1 MNPLMSLLANTQN
14 RQNGFQDKNSVM
26 RAAFLAMMS
35 GQSPQEFLKTLPQC
49 QGMDLSNLTE
59 TSKNLCKSKGI
70 DYDQAKQSVSSQVN
84 NMKNTNL

>member
-1 MNPLMSLLANTQN
+1 MNPLMSLLANNQN

-59 TSKNLCKSKGI
+59 TSKQLCQQKGI
-70 DYDQAKQSVSSQVN
+70 DYEQAKANVSSHIN
-84 NMKNTNL
+84 DMRK

>member
-1 MNPLMSLLANTQN
+1 MNPLMSLLANNQN

-49 QGMDLSNLTE
+49 QGMDLSNLAE
-59 TSKNLCKSKGI
+59 TSKQLCQQKGI
-70 DYDQAKQSVSSQVN
+70 DYEQAKANVSSQIN
-84 NMKNTNL
+84 DMRK

>member
-1 MNPLMSLLANTQN
+1 MNPLMSLLANNQN

-35 GQSPQEFLKTLPQC
+35 GRSPQEFLKTLPQC

-59 TSKNLCKSKGI
+59 TSKQLCQQKGI
-70 DYDQAKQSVSSQVN
+70 DYEQAKANVSSQIN
-84 NMKNTNL
+84 DMRK

>member
-1 MNPLMSLLANTQN
+1 MSLLTNNQN

-59 TSKNLCKSKGI
+59 ASKKLCKSKGI
-70 DYDQAKQSVSSQVN
+70 NYEQAKQSVSN
-84 NMKNTNL
+84 EINTISKER

>member
-1 MNPLMSLLANTQN
+1 MNPLMSLLANNQN
-14 RQNGFQDKNSVM
+14 RQNGFQDKNSVI

-59 TSKNLCKSKGI
+59 TSKQLCQQKGI
-70 DYDQAKQSVSSQVN
+70 DYEQAKANVSSQIN
-84 NMKNTNL
+84 DMRK

>member
-1 MNPLMSLLANTQN
+1 MNPLMSLLANNQN

-59 TSKNLCKSKGI
+59 TSKKLCQEKGI
-70 DYDQAKQSVSSQVN
+70 DYEQAKANVSSQIN
-84 NMKNTNL
+84 DMRK

>member
-1 MNPLMSLLANTQN
+1 MNPLMSLLANNQN

-35 GQSPQEFLKTLPQC
+35 GQSPQDFLKTLPQC

-59 TSKNLCKSKGI
+59 TSKQLCQQKGI
-70 DYDQAKQSVSSQVN
+70 DYERAKANVSSQIN
-84 NMKNTNL
+84 DMRK

>member
-1 MNPLMSLLANTQN
+1 MNPLMSLLLNTQN

-70 DYDQAKQSVSSQVN
+70 DYEQAKQSVSN
-84 NMKNTNL
+84 EINTISKER

>member
-1 MNPLMSLLANTQN
+1 MNPLMSLLANNQN
-14 RQNGFQDKNSVM
+14 RQNSFQDKNSVM

-59 TSKNLCKSKGI
+59 ASKNLCKSKGI
-70 DYDQAKQSVSSQVN
+70 NYEQAKQSVSN
-84 NMKNTNL
+84 EINTISKER

>member
-1 MNPLMSLLANTQN
+1 MNPLMSLLANNQN

-49 QGMDLSNLTE
+49 QGMDLRNLTE
-59 TSKNLCKSKGI
+59 ASKNLCKSKGI
-70 DYDQAKQSVSSQVN
+70 NYEQAKQSVSN
-84 NMKNTNL
+84 EINTISKER

>member
-1 MNPLMSLLANTQN
+1 MNPLMSLLANNQN

-49 QGMDLSNLTE
+49 QGMDLSNLME
-59 TSKNLCKSKGI
+59 TSKQLCQQKGI
-70 DYDQAKQSVSSQVN
+70 DYEQAKANVSSQIN
-84 NMKNTNL
+84 DMRK

>member
-1 MNPLMSLLANTQN
+1 MNPLMSLLANNQN

-59 TSKNLCKSKGI
+59 TSKQLCQQKGI
-70 DYDQAKQSVSSQVN
+70 DYEQAKANVSSQIN
-84 NMKNTNL
+84 DMRK